1 MANVLPVINQKG
13 PLPLTATV
21 KVVSDG
27 PMVLTFSG
35 SVWSNTGESMIGAS
49 VLMDGVQVAA
59 ATIFANQEAT
69 HMAVVP
75 VAVPLQTT
83 FGQHTFEIV
92 PLSDTTTDFN
102 DNFAL
107 NILF

>member
-27 PMVLTFSG
+27 PMVLMFSG
-35 SVWSNTGESMIGAS
+35 SVWSTTGQSMIGAG
-49 VLMDGVQVAA
+49 VLLDGVRVAT
-59 ATIFANQEAT
+59 ATIFANPGAT

-75 VAVPLQTT
+75 VMVPIQTT
-83 FGQHTFEIV
+83 FGEHTFEIV
-92 PLSDTTTDFN
+92 PLSGTTTDFN